1 MILITGA
8 TGLVGSQICK
18 HFIDLDVSFLALKRE
33 SSKTT
38 LLPES
43 NIKWIEGDILDA
55 YRFREILEEKNI
67 DVVIH
72 CAAIVSYHKQDEE
85 LMYNVNVRGTK
96 NVVDVCI
103 ESGVRQ
109 LIHISSIAALGRKV
123 GRNTIHE
130 NDHWVESPFN
140 SAYARTKYLAE
151 LEVWRG
157 HNEGVDACVVNPSV
171 VIAPGDGQRS
181 SSKLL
186 QYVWDEK
193 KFYTKGKINYVDVRD
208 VARVVGFIYSKQVNN
223 ERFILNAGNIEYH
236 SIFKQIAKNFNRKS
250 PNIRAGSMLLK
261 LVYILDQ
268 IKYFITRIRPVV
280 TKEMLKSAKSD
291 FLYINDKSRTYFS
304 MEYTP
309 LDKTLKWACGSFKQL
324 KKG

>member
-18 HFIDLDVSFLALKRE
+18 HFIELDIPFLALKRE
-33 SSKTT
+33 NSKIT
-38 LLPES
+38 LLPYS
-43 NIKWIEGDILDA
+43 NIKWVDGDILDV
-55 YRFREILEEKNI
+55 YRIREIINEHAIE
-67 DVVIH
+67 VVIH

-96 NVVDVCI
+96 NLVDACI
-103 ESGVRQ
+103 EFDVNH
-109 LIHISSIAALGRKV
+109 LIHISSIAALGRKS
-123 GRNTIHE
+123 GRNTINE
-130 NDHWVESPFN
+130 NDHWVESPYN

-157 HNEGVDACVVNPSV
+157 HNEGVDSCVVNPSV
-171 VIAPGDGQRS
+171 VIAPGDGKRS

-208 VARVVGFIYSKQVNN
+208 VAKVVGFIYSKQVKN
-223 ERFILNAGNIEYH
+223 ERFILSAGVVEYQL
-236 SIFKQIAKNFNRKS
+236 IFNQIAANFNRKP
-250 PNIRAGSMLLK
+250 PNIRAGFMLLK
-261 LVYILDQ
+261 LVYVLDQ

-291 FLYINDKSRTYFS
+291 FIYVNDKSRSYFS
-304 MEYTP
+304 MEYSP
-309 LDKTLKWACGSFKQL
+309 LDATLEWACSSFKQL